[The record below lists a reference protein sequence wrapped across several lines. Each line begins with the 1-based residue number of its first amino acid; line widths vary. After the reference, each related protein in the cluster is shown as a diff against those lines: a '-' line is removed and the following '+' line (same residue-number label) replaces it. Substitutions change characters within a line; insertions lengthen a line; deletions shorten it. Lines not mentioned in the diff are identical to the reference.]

1 MKKSLF
7 ILSTASMILF
17 TACTELEQVVNDTL
31 NSTSSTSNPLTNEEV
46 IKGLKEALTIGTQ
59 NATKVVSQLD
69 GFNKNPK
76 IRIPF
81 PPEAQK
87 VKEKVIAL
95 GMQEQVDKFELTL
108 NRAAEEAA
116 KEAAPIFID
125 AVKNMSI
132 ADGFAILKGDTNAAT
147 EYLRE
152 KTSAQLKVK
161 FKPVI
166 HNAIE
171 KVEVTKYWNPIIT
184 TYNKIPFVEKMNPD
198 LEEYVTQK
206 AMDGLFLMLAEEEAK
221 IRKDPAARVTDL
233 LKRVFGYQE

>member
-1 MKKSLF
+1 MKKTKIIF
-7 ILSTASMILF
+7 ISFSILALSS
-17 TACTELEQVVNDTL
+17 CTELEQVVNDTL
-31 NSTSSTSNPLTNEEV
+31 NSTTQTSNPLTNEEV

-59 NATKVVSQLD
+59 NATKVVSQID

-95 GMQEQVDKFELTL
+95 GMQDQVDKFELTL

-132 ADGFAILKGDTNAAT
+132 SDGFAILKGDSTAAT

-206 AMDGLFLMLAEEEAK
+206 AMDGLFLMLAQEEAK

-233 LKRVFGYQE
+233 LKRVFGNQG

>member
-1 MKKSLF
+1 MKKTKIIF
-7 ILSTASMILF
+7 ISFSILALSS
-17 TACTELEQVVNDTL
+17 CTELEQVVNDTL
-31 NSTSSTSNPLTNEEV
+31 NSTTQTSNPLTNEEV

-59 NATKVVSQLD
+59 NATKVVSQID

-95 GMQEQVDKFELTL
+95 GMQDQVDKFELTL

-132 ADGFAILKGDTNAAT
+132 SDGFAILKGDSTAALNI
-147 EYLRE
+147 YE
-152 KTSAQLKVK
+152 KKLQ
-161 FKPVI
+161 
-166 HNAIE
+166 HN
-171 KVEVTKYWNPIIT
+171 
-184 TYNKIPFVEKMNPD
+184 
-198 LEEYVTQK
+198 
-206 AMDGLFLMLAEEEAK
+206 
-221 IRKDPAARVTDL
+221 
-233 LKRVFGYQE
+233 

>member
-1 MKKSLF
+1 MKKTTLIFSISALLMF
-7 ILSTASMILF
+7 AGC
-17 TACTELEQVVNDTL
+17 AELEQAVNDTI
-31 NSTSSTSNPLTNEEV
+31 NSTTQTSNPLTNDEV

-95 GMQEQVDKFELTL
+95 GMQDQVDKFELTL

-132 ADGFAILKGDTNAAT
+132 SDGFAILKGDSSAAT

-184 TYNKIPFVEKMNPD
+184 TYNKIPLVEKMNPD

-206 AMDGLFLMLAEEEAK
+206 TMDGLFLMLAQEESK

-233 LKRVFGYQE
+233 LQRVFGNQ